1 MRNDSNDLDTQPH
14 LNNDRIEPQL
24 SSASAHSFDMP
35 YAQQT
40 NTQKRST
47 KGIAALSVL
56 TISLVCASA
65 AFGWWS
71 LQRMQLLEQQLI
83 ATQDSFSKTSED
95 ATGRIN
101 EITGKV
107 SATHNN
113 VLSENKTLKQRLEA
127 LEVNIV
133 DLVKQQQLG
142 ATELQ
147 SQLTQ
152 LGSALSSSTEQTTL
166 LQSTLDKQQKLLLQ
180 HTQALSAQESATA
193 QHTQALTA
201 QKSATA
207 QHDTTLAALESQLS
221 KNLDGQQAQI
231 QKLERSL
238 AAYQEQLAQIEQFS
252 TEINSVKGKL
262 TALQSNSSSSDEL
275 TRLQQD
281 VLILRSEL
289 DNRPAVKAAPRATPG
304 PSLADFDA
312 YRAQTNRTIS
322 ALQEQLRNLQK
333 NTP

>member
-1 MRNDSNDLDTQPH
+1 MRHDSNDLDSQSH
-14 LNNDRIEPQL
+14 LNNDRIEPLL
-24 SSASAHSFDMP
+24 SSASAHSFDTP
-35 YAQQT
+35 YTQQA

-56 TISLVCASA
+56 TISLLCASA

-83 ATQDSFSKTSED
+83 ATQDSFSRTSED

-107 SATHNN
+107 SATHNS
-113 VLSENKTLKQRLEA
+113 VLSDNETLKQRLEA
-127 LEVNIV
+127 LEVNAV
-133 DLVKQQQLG
+133 DRVKQQQLHSS
-142 ATELQ
+142 EQQ
-147 SQLTQ
+147 SKLTQ
-152 LGSALSSSTEQTTL
+152 LSSALNSSTEQATL
-166 LQSTLDKQQKLLLQ
+166 LQNTLDKQQELL
-180 HTQALSAQESATA
+180 A
-193 QHTQALTA
+193 QHTQVLRTQESVTAQHSQDISA

-207 QHDTTLAALESQLS
+207 EQGKTLAALESQLS
-221 KNLDGQQAQI
+221 KNLEQQAQI
-231 QKLERSL
+231 EKLEHSL
-238 AAYQEQLAQIEQFS
+238 VTSQEKLAQIEQFS
-252 TEINSVKGKL
+252 TDIKSIKDKL
-262 TALQSNSSSSDEL
+262 TVLQSNSSNSDEL

-289 DNRPAVKAAPRATPG
+289 DNRPAAKPAPRVAAG

-322 ALQEQLRNLQK
+322 ALQEQLRSLQK

>member
-1 MRNDSNDLDTQPH
+1 MRNDSNDLDIQPH

-35 YAQQT
+35 YAQA

-47 KGIAALSVL
+47 RGIAALSVL
-56 TISLVCASA
+56 TISLACASV
-65 AFGWWS
+65 AFGWWG
-71 LQRMQLLEQQLI
+71 LQRMHMLEQQLI

-107 SATHNN
+107 SATHNS
-113 VLSENKTLKQRLEA
+113 VLSENETLKQRLAA
-127 LEVNIV
+127 LEVNAV
-133 DLVKQQQLG
+133 DLVKQQQLRSS
-142 ATELQ
+142 EQQ
-147 SQLTQ
+147 SKLTQ
-152 LGSALSSSTEQTTL
+152 LSSALNSSTEQAAL
-166 LQSTLDKQQKLLLQ
+166 LQSTLDQQQNLL
-180 HTQALSAQESATA
+180 A

-201 QKSATA
+201 QESVTAQHTQDIIAQKSATA
-207 QHDTTLAALESQLS
+207 EHGTTLAALESQLS
-221 KNLDGQQAQI
+221 KNRDQQQVQI
-231 QKLERSL
+231 EKLEGNL
-238 AAYQEQLAQIEQFS
+238 ATYQEQLAQIEQFS
-252 TEINSVKGKL
+252 TDINSVKDKL
-262 TALQSNSSSSDEL
+262 TALQSSSSSSDEL

-289 DNRPAVKAAPRATPG
+289 DNRPAVKPAPRTTPG

-322 ALQEQLRNLQK
+322 ALQEQLRSLQK

>member
-35 YAQQT
+35 YAQQA

-147 SQLTQ
+147 SKLTQ
-152 LGSALSSSTEQTTL
+152 LGSALSSRTEQTTL

-207 QHDTTLAALESQLS
+207 QHDTTLAALS
-221 KNLDGQQAQI
+221 KSLDGQQAQI

-238 AAYQEQLAQIEQFS
+238 ADYQKQLAQIEQFS